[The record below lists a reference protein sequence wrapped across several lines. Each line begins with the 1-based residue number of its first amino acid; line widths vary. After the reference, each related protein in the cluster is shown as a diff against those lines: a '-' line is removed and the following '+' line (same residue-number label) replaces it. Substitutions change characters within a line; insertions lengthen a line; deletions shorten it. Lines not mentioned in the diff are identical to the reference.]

1 MDILGLIEIN
11 GWILVVIF
19 LCVTIII
26 IFVHFRSKHTVWSR
40 AGVPGPTSKPFVGIT
55 PLYRTKG
62 MIQTDLD
69 LVKKYGRCFG
79 IYQGLVPTLVI
90 SDPETIKEVMVK
102 EFSNCP
108 NRRNVLPSRNEL
120 KHSLIHLRDDH
131 WRFIRN
137 TLLPTFSSGKMRAL
151 NPIFKRSY
159 EQLVENLK
167 PKAEAG
173 EPIEFK
179 QVFGA
184 YTMDIIA
191 SAGFGLDV
199 DSQKNPENKFTKYA
213 KMLFDFKFS
222 RLIILIMAFPSVDI
236 IFNWFNISPNN
247 NRTIMDFFK
256 SVVKTAIGMRNE
268 TDQKPKDLLQM
279 MLNAHNDKD
288 VNDYEAVHQYEKD
301 PEKWK
306 KRGLTLDEITG
317 NAILF
322 LLVGYDTTASAL
334 TFVTYCLATNPD
346 CQEKLIKEI
355 DSVLGKDCPN
365 YDNIQKMDYL
375 DRVFSETLRLYAPGG
390 RTGRN
395 VEKEMIVNGYKI
407 PKNAEIMIPIH
418 AIHRDPEFWEEPDKF
433 DPERFTPEN
442 KAKRHPYCYLPFGHG
457 PRSCIGMRLAQVEA
471 KYALVYILQH
481 YRFKTCAETEIPLQL
496 TKGGI
501 TKPAN
506 GMKLKLESRV

>member
-390 RTGRN
+390 R
-395 VEKEMIVNGYKI
+395 
-407 PKNAEIMIPIH
+407 
-418 AIHRDPEFWEEPDKF
+418 
-433 DPERFTPEN
+433 FTPEN